1 MSSSHGPRSVH
12 SSDGLLSLPHVAVI
26 GAGIAGLAAARFLVR
41 GGVRVTVL
49 EGSPQIG
56 GKLRVSEIAGVAVD
70 EGAESMLA
78 RRPEGLDLVRG
89 VGLGDELVY
98 PGTTSAAILSYGTLR
113 PMPAGQVMGIPTD
126 LGALARSGLLS
137 PAGLARVPLDLVR
150 SQTPRGADVSVAD
163 YIGAR
168 LGREVVDRLV
178 EPLLGGVYAGR
189 AEDLSFDATLPAV
202 ADAART
208 HRSLIAAARAVREA
222 APAGAGPVFTTLPGG
237 MGTLPQVLADLVEGA
252 GGSVRTEAMV
262 RELQRLPASAEG
274 GPTATGG
281 SERGGGLTAAGSG
294 WRLTIGSA
302 HEPEYLDVDAVIVA
316 VPGRPA
322 ARLLADEAPA
332 AARELD
338 RIDYASMAIVTLA
351 YSSTAF
357 PRQPRGSGYLVPAVE
372 GREVKAVTFSTVKWP
387 HLGER
392 HPGIVIVRCSIGR
405 FGDEYLL
412 QRSDEDLKA
421 MAMAELAAT
430 CGVGELPID
439 HRVTRWGG
447 GLPQYTVGHADRVA
461 RIRSAVAGLPGLAV
475 AGAAYDGLGIPA
487 CVASGRSAASRVLEH
502 LNHRGESSHG
512 DDGQAQG
519 TRSQPG
525 DPLHHVVGLPGAEP
539 GRGRQIRGGP

>member
-1 MSSSHGPRSVH
+1 MSSSYGLRSVQP
-12 SSDGLLSLPHVAVI
+12 SGGPPAPPHVAVV
-26 GAGIAGLAAARFLVR
+26 GAGIAGLAAARFLVS
-41 GGVRVTVL
+41 GGARVTVL

-56 GKLRVSEIAGVAVD
+56 GKLRVSEIAGMAVD

-98 PGTTSAAILSYGTLR
+98 PGTTSAAILSYGELR
-113 PMPAGQVMGIPTD
+113 PMPADQVMGVPTG
-126 LGALARSGLLS
+126 LGALSRSGLLS
-137 PAGLARVPLDLVR
+137 GAGLARVALDLVR
-150 SQTPRGADVSVAD
+150 GPTPRGADVSVAD

-168 LGREVVDRLV
+168 FGRDLVDRLV

-189 AEDLSFDATLPAV
+189 TEELSFDATMPAV
-202 ADAART
+202 AAAART
-208 HRSLIAAARAVREA
+208 HRSLMAAARAVREA
-222 APAGAGPVFTTLPGG
+222 APADPGPVFTTLPGG
-237 MGTLPQVLADLVEGA
+237 LGTLPGVLADLVETA
-252 GGSVRTEAMV
+252 GSRVRTGATV
-262 RELQRLPASAEG
+262 RELCRLPAAADG
-274 GPTATGG
+274 RPA
-281 SERGGGLTAAGSG
+281 AAGDG

-302 HEPEYLDVDAVIVA
+302 HDPEYLDVDAVIIA
-316 VPGRPA
+316 VPGSAA
-322 ARLLADEAPA
+322 ARLLAAEAPA

-351 YSSTAF
+351 YASTAF
-357 PRQPRGSGYLVPAVE
+357 PRPPRGSGYLVPAVE

-387 HLGER
+387 HLVER
-392 HPGIVIVRCSIGR
+392 RPGTVIVRCSIGR
-405 FGDEYLL
+405 FGDEHLL

-421 MAMAELAAT
+421 MAMAELAGT
-430 CGVGELPID
+430 CGAGELPID

-461 RIRSAVAGLPGLAV
+461 RIRSAVAGIAGLAV

-487 CVASGRSAASRVLEH
+487 CIATARSAASRVLDH
-502 LNHRGESSHG
+502 LNSRGESNHG

-525 DPLHHVVGLPGAEP
+525 DPVHDVVGLPGAEP
-539 GRGRQIRGGP
+539 DGGRQIRGGP